1 MPARWAPVGR
11 LALLVYSVLGAGS
24 CVLFAVSV
32 PAPEGIDLGRI
43 FFWTAITLALAALP
57 VRLPGGV
64 VAHTTTAPLIAAVF
78 DSGLANPFA
87 VCWIAFVG
95 TLELR
100 DLRREL
106 PLWGT
111 LYNRFDYVLSA
122 FAAYVAL
129 QLTQTSVRPGDPL
142 GTISQ
147 IAIAGIAFSFV
158 NLILGVS
165 LASLRTGTPLSR
177 VWSISVSNV
186 LSGLVALV
194 PLGWLMAEIGG
205 KVGLWAAFLFLVPLY
220 LARFSFSKYAET
232 RELFFG
238 TVSALSQ
245 AIDAKDGFTRG
256 HADRVSRIAGAIA
269 RELGLSERQIEQ
281 IELAGLLHDIG
292 KIGVEDRIL
301 MKPQRLDSEEQEL
314 MRRHPIYGASI
325 LEPSA
330 ALRPLVQTILHH
342 HENYDGSGYPE
353 GLKGEEIPLGSRIII
368 VADAYEAMTSDR
380 IYRKSIGH
388 DRAMDQ
394 LNRFKGLQFDPTIV
408 RCLQRIVEKKGAD
421 AFEISDLPPINYETL
436 AELRHR
442 LAREPVVR
450 DAHAS

>member
-1 MPARWAPVGR
+1 VPARWAPVGR

-32 PAPEGIDLGRI
+32 PAPQGIDLGRI

-87 VCWIAFVG
+87 VCWIAFVA